1 MSATLPQNLRSDAQE
16 NRDRVLAAAREL
28 FGTDGLH
35 VTMREI
41 ARRAGVGPA
50 TLYRRFPTKAD
61 LVRAAFENELDD
73 CRSIVVGALADVDPW
88 RGFRSIV
95 EEVLVLNARNQG
107 FTDAFLAAYP
117 DAVDFRTQREQ
128 AVRAITA
135 VARRA
140 INAGALRADFVLD
153 DFLVILL
160 AARGLS
166 RTTET
171 ERVRAARRYAA
182 LVIDGLRT
190 SDRHGP
196 LPPAP
201 RLIPTVIPV

>member
-28 FGTDGLH
+28 FGTDGLN

-61 LVRAAFENELDD
+61 LVRAAFVNELDA
-73 CRSIVVGALADVDPW
+73 CRSIVVDALADVDPW
-88 RGFRSIV
+88 HGFRGII

-140 INAGALRADFVLD
+140 IDAGALRADFVLD
-153 DFLVILL
+153 DFLVVLL

-182 LVIDGLRT
+182 LVIDGLRA

-201 RLIPTVIPV
+201 RLIPSVIPA